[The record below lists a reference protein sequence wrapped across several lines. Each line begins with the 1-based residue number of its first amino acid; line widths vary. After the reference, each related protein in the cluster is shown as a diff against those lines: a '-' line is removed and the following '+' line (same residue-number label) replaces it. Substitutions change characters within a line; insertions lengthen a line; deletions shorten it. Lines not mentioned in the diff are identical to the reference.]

1 MDYKNKNLK
10 LKEEKSLENQKFHM
24 DINMQRSV
32 SKPDLSFKSSV
43 QNSKPQSISGLTRK
57 NSDIQEHSFIEVVPD
72 LPENFSKPKLLKKKD
87 NPEKKS
93 FDTNIKPYNN
103 PRPAVVVER
112 TVAFSASQQSIKQHE
127 FRSLADTT
135 LERV

>member
-10 LKEEKSLENQKFHM
+10 LKEEKGSENQKFHM
-24 DINMQRSV
+24 DINTQRSV

-57 NSDIQEHSFIEVVPD
+57 NSDIQENSFIEVVPD

-87 NPEKKS
+87 NPQKK
-93 FDTNIKPYNN
+93 
-103 PRPAVVVER
+103 
-112 TVAFSASQQSIKQHE
+112 
-127 FRSLADTT
+127 
-135 LERV
+135 